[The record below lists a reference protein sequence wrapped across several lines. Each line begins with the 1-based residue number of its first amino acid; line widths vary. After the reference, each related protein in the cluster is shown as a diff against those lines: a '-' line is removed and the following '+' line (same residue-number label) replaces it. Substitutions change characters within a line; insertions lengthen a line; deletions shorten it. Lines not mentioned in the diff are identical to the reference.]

1 MNTIVRNP
9 KLSFGRMI
17 LVGIAAAL
25 PFVTQASESA
35 SEPGSN
41 PSNETTRSLR
51 MASSIEVSY
60 TDLDLADPAAAS
72 TLYARLKMAS
82 RKVCGHR
89 PPPLGI
95 SAVREYRDCYE
106 STLTKA
112 VNRVNNR
119 QLYALH
125 AEHGRK
131 TTMG

>member
-1 MNTIVRNP
+1 MNTIVRNL

-25 PFVTQASESA
+25 PFVTQASEPA
-35 SEPGSN
+35 SN
-41 PSNETTRSLR
+41 PSTEQTRSLR
-51 MASSIEVSY
+51 VASSIEVNYS
-60 TDLDLADPAAAS
+60 DLDLADPAGAS
-72 TLYARLKMAS
+72 TLYARLKMAA
-82 RKVCGHR
+82 RMVCGYR

-95 SAVREYRDCYE
+95 SAAREYRDCYE
-106 STLTKA
+106 SALTKA

-131 TTMG
+131 TTVG

>member
-25 PFVTQASESA
+25 PFVTQASEPA
-35 SEPGSN
+35 SN
-41 PSNETTRSLR
+41 PPNEPTRLLR
-51 MASSIEVSY
+51 IASSIEVSY

-106 STLTKA
+106 STLTNA